1 MDRETEADI
10 RELAQPLWESAAQP
24 YGAALDFW
32 LMAEQ
37 MVLEAMASG
46 ARMQAQAVQD
56 APDRLPGVLPETVPV
71 QRINNLA
78 QCMWEHTE
86 RQVDAAQDVWLAAE
100 RHVLTMLRAAAT
112 PERVTSL
119 SKWAEDIAEL
129 PPQAYLERIR
139 VTAYMMWEAAGRQ
152 YGNALDYWLHAEEE
166 LLGSLAAVARARNE
180 AIDAP
185 SPLPDAAATTNEA
198 TSTSSSAEGGSNSAD
213 RKRPLSVP

>member
-1 MDRETEADI
+1 MDRETDAQV

-56 APDRLPGVLPETVPV
+56 APDRMPGMLPESVPV
-71 QRINNLA
+71 HRITDLA
-78 QCMWEHTE
+78 QCMWKNTE

-100 RHVLTMLRAAAT
+100 RHVLSLLRAAAT
-112 PERVTSL
+112 PERVTPL
-119 SKWAEDIAEL
+119 AKWAEDLVDL

-139 VTAYMMWEAAGRQ
+139 TTAYMMWEAAGRQ
-152 YGNALDYWLHAEEE
+152 YGNALDYWLRAEEE

-180 AIDAP
+180 AIDAAA
-185 SPLPDAAATTNEA
+185 LPPAAPAATVKSPSKA
-198 TSTSSSAEGGSNSAD
+198 PPAKGAPDGA
-213 RKRPLSVP
+213 

>member
-1 MDRETEADI
+1 MDRETDAQV
-10 RELAQPLWESAAQP
+10 RELARPLWESAAQP

-112 PERVTSL
+112 PERISPL
-119 SKWAEDIAEL
+119 SKWAEDLAEL
-129 PPQAYLERIR
+129 TPQAYLERIK
-139 VTAYMMWEAAGRQ
+139 VAAYMMWESAGRQ
-152 YGNALDYWLHAEEE
+152 YGNALDYWLRAEEE
-166 LLGSLAAVARARNE
+166 MLGSLAAVARARNE
-180 AIDAP
+180 AIETPAPLSDGPATADEAP
-185 SPLPDAAATTNEA
+185 SIPH
-198 TSTSSSAEGGSNSAD
+198 
-213 RKRPLSVP
+213 R